1 MNKINTSS
9 LTFKVIAGMVLGVIV
24 GLIINLGGFNV
35 DGSFANKYLVDGLF
49 HTIGKLFVNA
59 LKMIVVPL
67 VFFSLI
73 VGVTGIGNLNK
84 LGRVGGKTICLYFL
98 TTAVAITFSVALA
111 AMLGIGEG
119 VNAVADTS
127 FSGKEAPSF
136 VDVVLSIIPSNP
148 IQAMAQGQMLA
159 VIFFSIMVAMSMLM
173 VGNRAQPL
181 IDGAGLANEVMMKM
195 VQIIMWCAPYAVFAL
210 IAKSVADLGI
220 DLMIKLGE
228 YAIVLVL
235 CLMLHLFVV
244 ILLILK
250 AFTGVNV
257 ITFMKKMRAN
267 QLFAFSTS
275 SSNATIPVT
284 LRTVTRRLGVGNSV
298 ASFSVPLGATINMDG
313 TAIMQGVATV
323 FIANMFNIDLGV
335 TGYATVVLMAVLAS
349 IGSAG
354 VPSAGVIMLTLIFGQ
369 LGLPLDGIAL
379 ILVVDRLLDMI
390 RTAVNITGDA
400 AVSLIVAKSEGEFD
414 IDVFNDPDAGML
426 DEDDTVAVDLK
437 TE

>member
-1 MNKINTSS
+1 MSKINTSS

-35 DGSFANKYLVDGLF
+35 DGSFANTYLVDGVF

-73 VGVTGIGNLNK
+73 VGVTGIGNLGK

-98 TTAVAITFSVALA
+98 TTAVAISFSVMLA

-119 VNAVADTS
+119 VNAVSDTS

-136 VDVVLSIIPSNP
+136 VDVVLSIIPANP
-148 IQAMAQGQMLA
+148 IQAMAEGQMLA
-159 VIFFSIMVAMSMLM
+159 VIFFSIMVAISMLM
-173 VGNRAQPL
+173 VGRRAQPL

-257 ITFMKKMRAN
+257 KTFMKKMRAN

-284 LRTVTRRLGVGNSV
+284 LRTVTRRLGVDNSV

-323 FIANMFNIDLGV
+323 FIANMYNIDLGV

-390 RTAVNITGDA
+390 RTSVNITGDA

-414 IDVFNDPDAGML
+414 IDVFNDPDAGIL
-426 DEDDTVAVDLK
+426 DEDDSVSVDIK

>member
-1 MNKINTSS
+1 MSKINTSS

-84 LGRVGGKTICLYFL
+84 LGRVGGKTICLYLL

-111 AMLGIGEG
+111 AMLGIGDG
-119 VNAVADTS
+119 VNAIADTT
-127 FSGKEAPSF
+127 FSAKEAPTF
-136 VDVVLSIIPSNP
+136 VDVVLSIIPANP

-159 VIFFSIMVAMSMLM
+159 VIFFSIMIAMSMLM
-173 VGNRAQPL
+173 VGSRAQPL

-228 YAIVLVL
+228 YAVVLVI

-250 AFTGVNV
+250 AFTGVNIV
-257 ITFMKKMRAN
+257 TFMKKMRAN

-284 LRTVTRRLGVGNSV
+284 LRTVTRRLGVSNSV

-323 FIANMFNIDLGV
+323 FIANMYNIDLGLA
-335 TGYATVVLMAVLAS
+335 GYATVVLMAVLAS

-369 LGLPLDGIAL
+369 LGLPVEGIAM

-390 RTAVNITGDA
+390 RTSVNITGDA

-414 IDVFNDPDAGML
+414 ADVFNDPEAGIL
-426 DEDDTVAVDLK
+426 DEDDTVTVDLK

>member
-1 MNKINTSS
+1 
-9 LTFKVIAGMVLGVIV
+9 
-24 GLIINLGGFNV
+24 
-35 DGSFANKYLVDGLF
+35 
-49 HTIGKLFVNA
+49 
-59 LKMIVVPL
+59 VPL

-73 VGVTGIGNLNK
+73 VGVAGIGNLGK

-98 TTAVAITFSVALA
+98 TTAVAISFSVMLA

-119 VNAVADTS
+119 VNAVSDTS

-136 VDVVLSIIPSNP
+136 VDVVLSIIPANP
-148 IQAMAQGQMLA
+148 IQAMAEGQMLA
-159 VIFFSIMVAMSMLM
+159 VIFFSIMVAISMLM
-173 VGNRAQPL
+173 VGSRAQPL

-257 ITFMKKMRAN
+257 KTFMKKMRAN

-284 LRTVTRRLGVGNSV
+284 LRTVTRRLGVDNSV

-323 FIANMFNIDLGV
+323 FIANMYNIDLGV

-390 RTAVNITGDA
+390 RTSVNITGDA

-414 IDVFNDPDAGML
+414 IDVFNDPDAGIL
-426 DEDDTVAVDLK
+426 DEDDSVSVDIK